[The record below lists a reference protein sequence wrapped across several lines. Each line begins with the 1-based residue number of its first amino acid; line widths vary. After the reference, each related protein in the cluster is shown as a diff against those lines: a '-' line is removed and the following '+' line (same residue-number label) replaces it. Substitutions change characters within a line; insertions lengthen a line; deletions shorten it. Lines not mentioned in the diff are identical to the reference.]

1 MPRFVVALSLEGR
14 PCLVVGGDADALRR
28 AQRLHACGGRVRSI
42 SEAYEPDTARGFDEA
57 GIARVV
63 RRPTRDDVQAMR
75 PFVAVSTP
83 RDEGLS
89 RDLATWCAE
98 TGALLCC
105 VDQPAHSNWAHTAIV
120 DAGELTVGISSGGT
134 APSLLVRLRDAL
146 TAGFDDEFADFTR
159 HLAALRARTE
169 PARRRAVL
177 DAALEGL
184 RVELRVTL
192 PKWR

>member
-14 PCLVVGGDADALRR
+14 SCLVVGGDADALRR
-28 AQRLHACGGRVRSI
+28 AQRLHACGATVRALA
-42 SEAYEPDTARGFDEA
+42 ETWEPDTARGLDA
-57 GIARVV
+57 LGIPRSERRVV
-63 RRPTRDDVQAMR
+63 RDDVVGAR
-75 PFVAVSTP
+75 PFVVVSTP
-83 RDEGLS
+83 RDEDLS
-89 RDLATWCAE
+89 RDLAAWCAE

-105 VDQPAHSNWAHTAIV
+105 VDQPAYSNWAHTALV

-146 TAGFDDEFADFTR
+146 SAGFDDEFADFTR